1 MTDQHR
7 REALLGDGVAMARRL
22 GDDAALIE
30 LLSAAA
36 MVNWP
41 PERVAARAAATDE
54 VLALTARRGDLAA
67 VFWARTMRL
76 RDALEAGD
84 LATVDAELDRLA
96 RLAADSR
103 RTYFRWCLL
112 VLQAARA
119 LFAGRLAEGERLAA
133 EAVELNRRH
142 GDDADQEYTVQ
153 RLALALLRRRPQDAP
168 VAELRDYAA
177 RYPALPVWEAMLR
190 AGGARPR
197 LADAAPRSV
206 EACARDG
213 FAAVLRTP
221 DWLCALALLAE
232 PVAALGTPEQVEQ
245 LIAALAPHAG
255 RNAVMDDAWAAFGP
269 VARPLGVLAAAAGR
283 RDEAVARLRA
293 GGGAR
298 RPLGRARLGARRA
311 RRLLRV
317 APEPGDPVRERAL
330 ALART
335 LELPGLAAEIG
346 AVSG

>member
-1 MTDQHR
+1 M
-7 REALLGDGVAMARRL
+7 
-22 GDDAALIE
+22 
-30 LLSAAA
+30 
-36 MVNWP
+36 
-41 PERVAARAAATDE
+41 
-54 VLALTARRGDLAA
+54 
-67 VFWARTMRL
+67 
-76 RDALEAGD
+76 
-84 LATVDAELDRLA
+84 
-96 RLAADSR
+96 
-103 RTYFRWCLL
+103 
-112 VLQAARA
+112 LQAARA

-177 RYPALPVWEAMLR
+177 RYPALPVWEAMR
-190 AGGARPR
+190 ARAEHARGF
-197 LADAAPRSV
+197 DAAPRSV

-283 RDEAVARLRA
+283 RDEAVARLERA
-293 GGGAR
+293 AALAAR
-298 RPLGRARLGARRA
+298 WDAPGWELAALAD
-311 RRLLRV
+311 LLRV
-317 APEPGDPVRERAL
+317 APETGDPVRERAL

-335 LELPGLAAEIG
+335 LELPGLATEIG